1 MYTRQG
7 IATVG
12 APWRSAM
19 GREIMAPYYL
29 PEWVRQCTLAP
40 RISQT
45 DRSNELRLVP

>member
-7 IATVG
+7 IRNVG
-12 APWRSAM
+12 AHCGSAM
-19 GREIMAPYYL
+19 GRDNGSHTTYL
-29 PEWVRQCTLAP
+29 VVRQCTLAP